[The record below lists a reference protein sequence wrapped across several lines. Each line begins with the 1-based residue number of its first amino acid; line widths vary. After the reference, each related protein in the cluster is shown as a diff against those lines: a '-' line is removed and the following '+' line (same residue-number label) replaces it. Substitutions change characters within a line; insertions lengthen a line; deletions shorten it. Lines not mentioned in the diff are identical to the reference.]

1 MERKSGAMP
10 LMFVKMFVA
19 TVSPEIHWT
28 PDFKQ
33 TKLNLPTPWQKVSKT
48 ECLD

>member
-28 PDFKQ
+28 SYFK
-33 TKLNLPTPWQKVSKT
+33 KT
-48 ECLD
+48 ILGFAYTMAESFQN